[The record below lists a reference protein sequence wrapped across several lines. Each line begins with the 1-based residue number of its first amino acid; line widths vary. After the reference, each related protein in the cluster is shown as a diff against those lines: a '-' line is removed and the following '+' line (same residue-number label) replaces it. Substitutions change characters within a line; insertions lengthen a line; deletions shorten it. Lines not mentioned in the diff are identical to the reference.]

1 MKIILTIF
9 LVLVLASACSKGG
22 DSVAQKSAGK
32 SAETPAANMEKPA
45 VDDSMK
51 DLKLPPGL
59 DLQKGDAYDS
69 NESAGALPEGSG
81 SGVEDHPNLA
91 STEKVERNIVVPD
104 VVKGK
109 WKAVKLQIRNKV
121 NDKASELKTV
131 DLGSVFNLES
141 GNTRLKVTVGPF
153 LPNFVMSQTSY
164 TSINNAVTNPALQ
177 LTVEEN
183 GKVIYKGWAFAKYPT
198 LYAFEHSVYSF
209 QLMDF
214 IPIT

>member
-1 MKIILTIF
+1 MKTIVHTTIF
-9 LVLVLASACSKGG
+9 LALVLASACSKGG
-22 DSVAQKSAGK
+22 DSVAQKPAGK

-45 VDDSMK
+45 VDESMK

-59 DLQKGDAYDS
+59 DLQKGDAY
-69 NESAGALPEGSG
+69 NESAGTLPEGSG

-91 STEKVERNIVVPD
+91 ATEKVERDIVVPD
-104 VVKGK
+104 IVKGK
-109 WKAVKLQIRNKV
+109 WKAVKLQVRNKV

-131 DLGSVFNLES
+131 DLGSTFNLES
-141 GNTRLKVTVGPF
+141 GNTKLKVTVGPF

-164 TSINNAVTNPALQ
+164 TSINNSVTNPALQ